1 MCVCV
6 CVCVCVYVCVC
17 VCVYKLVHIGK
28 ETYENNDIEVMVDG
42 IGMLWLNEK
51 HLEEKLGQKTLPVIT
66 NKYDQVA
73 QI

>member
-6 CVCVCVYVCVC
+6 CVCVCVY
-17 VCVYKLVHIGK
+17 VYKLVHIGK

-51 HLEEKLGQKTLPVIT
+51 RLEEKLGQKTLPVIT